1 MKLWNSNQEWYQYI
15 QCGGDIRFIKDPNEL
30 GEKDTAEVQSICG
43 ECPVRP
49 ECLKANCVDRQE
61 STVWVAG
68 EWIPEMFG
76 KTPKAKAR
84 RAEFY
89 AAMARR
95 IPEEENDRPDFIR

>member
-1 MKLWNSNQEWYQYI
+1 M
-15 QCGGDIRFIKDPNEL
+15 
-30 GEKDTAEVQSICG
+30 
-43 ECPVRP
+43 
-49 ECLKANCVDRQE
+49 
-61 STVWVAG
+61 WVAG

-95 IPEEENDRPDFIR
+95 IPEEEDDRPDFIR